1 MAYSKNYAQNDRQRA
16 MGFETQAKKCL
27 TEWKQRI
34 SAGAFILYTPEHK
47 SGTRVANLTALQEA
61 LQKLNHQIYFCG
73 LEQFN
78 LIDNMFVKGPL
89 AQGAECGI
97 TEELKST
104 FKSSNV
110 KTSLATALKGAWKV
124 ERYWEDPTKKSL
136 PIVRIKQ
143 EVEKV
148 IKAGF
153 DKASGRISIL
163 SIYEA
168 LEEAPYGFMPSNVTA
183 FVMGFVLKEYATA
196 DYFWSNGP
204 FSESMTPGKMKQMIA
219 NAINQKFSP
228 SSKYKEEYI
237 VAMSAS
243 QRCFLQCTSAAFHI
257 PMSQCGS
264 IESARD
270 QIRIKMKGLTFPIW
284 CLKYILNTVQL
295 ETPADQITTV
305 IDAYC
310 GIANTAN
317 SNKDTES
324 ALADQIGSL
333 VHDNAAITRDME
345 SLLTDEMCR
354 KGMLAYIDAYQGGVL
369 RQLANEIGDGGA
381 YLDQVKLKFNADA
394 ANWVWS
400 SVTADEKISA
410 VILEYRIIAES
421 NKSLPKC
428 TNLRDMVLE
437 WNKRSNNIRMPYDV
451 LRKYTGDLSQ
461 LLVHLYYMK
470 QSGQLQEQYK
480 QQFYNALITQREA
493 FEHFYKDQL
502 PYFKQ
507 VAGTF
512 VEELDEQDVAGFCNT
527 LPAGQFTKS
536 STEYYQ
542 YIENAVSNYKKSIR
556 RTQLKN
562 LWLEKTGTKD
572 PSDWSDRYDTP
583 ILCMFDDTER
593 GEARTI
599 FATILAYAVSDADI
613 TKAINYLEAATFYDR
628 LNDPLERD
636 RCFMERVVGD
646 YAVML
651 KDADSIR
658 KSLIGSIP
666 DKAYNWMDNSAVKNR
681 LKVLAEKQYKLS
693 GCERAQAVIDKMD
706 ATELRRYL
714 NELIADN
721 LTVGLEILKNE

>member
-1 MAYSKNYAQNDRQRA
+1 
-16 MGFETQAKKCL
+16 
-27 TEWKQRI
+27 
-34 SAGAFILYTPEHK
+34 
-47 SGTRVANLTALQEA
+47 
-61 LQKLNHQIYFCG
+61 
-73 LEQFN
+73 
-78 LIDNMFVKGPL
+78 
-89 AQGAECGI
+89 
-97 TEELKST
+97 
-104 FKSSNV
+104 
-110 KTSLATALKGAWKV
+110 
-124 ERYWEDPTKKSL
+124 
-136 PIVRIKQ
+136 
-143 EVEKV
+143 
-148 IKAGF
+148 
-153 DKASGRISIL
+153 
-163 SIYEA
+163 
-168 LEEAPYGFMPSNVTA
+168 MPSNVTA

-196 DYFWSNGP
+196 DYFWSNG
-204 FSESMTPGKMKQMIA
+204 SSNESMTPGKMKQMIA
-219 NAINQKFSP
+219 SAINQKFSP

-237 VAMSAS
+237 VVMSAN
-243 QRCFLQCTSAAFHI
+243 QRCFLQCTAAAFHI

-284 CLKYILNTVQL
+284 CLKYILKTVQL
-295 ETPADQITTV
+295 ETTADQITTV

-317 SNKDTES
+317 SNKVTES

-333 VHDNAAITRDME
+333 VHDNVSITRDME
-345 SLLTDEMCR
+345 SLLTNEMCR
-354 KGMLAYIDAYQGGVL
+354 KGMLAYIDIYQGGVL

-400 SVTADEKISA
+400 SVTADEKISD

-428 TNLRDMVLE
+428 TNFRDMVSE

-451 LRKYTGDLSQ
+451 LRKYTGDLGQ
-461 LLVHLYYMK
+461 LLVQLYYMK
-470 QSGQLQEQYK
+470 QSSQLQEQYK
-480 QQFYNALITQREA
+480 QQFYDALITQREA

-507 VAGTF
+507 VVGTF
-512 VEELDEQDVAGFCNT
+512 VEELDEQDVARFCST

-542 YIENAVSNYKKSIR
+542 YIESAVSNYKKSIR
-556 RTQLKN
+556 KTQLKE

-599 FATILAYAVSDADI
+599 FATILAYAASDADI
-613 TKAINYLEAATFYDR
+613 TKAINYLEAAMFYDR
-628 LNDPLERD
+628 LNDPQERD

-646 YAVML
+646 YAIML

-666 DKAYNWMDNSAVKNR
+666 DKTYNWMDNSAVKNR

-693 GCERAQAVIDKMD
+693 GCERAQAIIDKMD

>member
-1 MAYSKNYAQNDRQRA
+1 

-34 SAGAFILYTPEHK
+34 SAGAFIIYTPDHK
-47 SGTRVANLTALQEA
+47 SGTRVANLSVLQEE

-78 LIDNMFVKGPL
+78 LIDNMFMKGPL

-97 TEELKST
+97 AEELKFT
-104 FKSSNV
+104 FRSSNV
-110 KTSLATALKGAWKV
+110 KTSLATALDGAWKV
-124 ERYWEDPTKKSL
+124 EHYWDDPTKKSL
-136 PIVRIKQ
+136 PIVRIKM

-148 IKAGF
+148 IKTGF
-153 DKASGRISIL
+153 EKPLSRISIL

-183 FVMGFVLKEYATA
+183 FVMGFVLKEYANA
-196 DYFWSNGP
+196 NYFWSNGSS
-204 FSESMTPGKMKQMIA
+204 SESMTPEKMKQMIA
-219 NAINQKFSP
+219 NVINQKFSP

-237 VAMSAS
+237 VAMSTN
-243 QRCFLQCTSAAFHI
+243 QRCFLQCTSAVFRV
-257 PMSQCGS
+257 PMAQCGS
-264 IESARD
+264 IESARN

-295 ETPADQITTV
+295 ETSLEKIETV
-305 IDAYC
+305 IDSFC

-317 SNKDTES
+317 GNRATES
-324 ALADQIGSL
+324 DLADQIGTI
-333 VHDNAAITRDME
+333 VHDNKTIIHDLE
-345 SLLTDEMCR
+345 KLLTNEMCR
-354 KGMLAYIDAYQGGVL
+354 KGMLAYIDIYQGGIL
-369 RQLANEIGDGGA
+369 RKLANEIGDGGA
-381 YLDQVKLKFNADA
+381 YLEQVKSKFNADA

-400 SVTADEKISA
+400 SVTADEKISD
-410 VILEYRIIAES
+410 VILEYSIITES

-428 TNLRDMVLE
+428 TSLHDAVLE

-451 LRKYTGDLSQ
+451 LRKYTGELRQ
-461 LLVHLYYMK
+461 LLAQLYYMK

-480 QQFYNALITQREA
+480 QKFYDVLVTQREA

-527 LPAGQFTKS
+527 IPAGQFTKS

-542 YIENAVSNYKKSIR
+542 YIENAVNDYKKSIR
-556 RTQLKN
+556 KTQLKN

-572 PSDWSDRYDTP
+572 PADWSDRYDTP
-583 ILCMFDDTER
+583 ILCMFNDMER
-593 GEARTI
+593 GEAKAV
-599 FATILAYAVSDADI
+599 FSTILAYAASDADI
-613 TKAINYLEAATFYDR
+613 TRAINYLETATFYNR
-628 LNDPLERD
+628 LNDQKERD
-636 RCFMERVVGD
+636 NCFMECIVGD
-646 YAVML
+646 YTIML
-651 KDADSIR
+651 GDADSIR
-658 KSLIGSIP
+658 KSLVGSIP
-666 DKAYNWMDNSAVKNR
+666 DKTYNWIDNSAVKNR
-681 LKVLAEKQYKLS
+681 LKVLAEKQYKLN

-706 ATELRRYL
+706 ATELRQYI

-721 LTVGLEILKNE
+721 LTVGMEILRNE